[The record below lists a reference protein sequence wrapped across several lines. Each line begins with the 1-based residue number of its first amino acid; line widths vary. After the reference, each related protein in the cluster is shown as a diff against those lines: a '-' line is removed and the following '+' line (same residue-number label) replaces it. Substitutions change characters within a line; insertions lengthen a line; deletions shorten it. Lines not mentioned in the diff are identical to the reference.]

1 MKNTKIEKVL
11 KAWEEGNFELGLS
24 PESCQWCRR
33 YAESEKK
40 GFDEIVIN
48 DQECIHESEV
58 KEMLEAARELKIEYF
73 VYASGFSGAFAVVNE
88 MVKNGAR
95 VGKFVTK
102 SYKETLFGEEQDKEV
117 SGLRI
122 NL

>member
-1 MKNTKIEKVL
+1 MKNKMIEKVM
-11 KAWEEGNFELGLS
+11 KDMAEGCKIS
-24 PESCQWCRR
+24 HAAVKWIRR
-33 YAESEKK
+33 YTDSIEK
-40 GFDEIVIN
+40 GFDEIVIM
-48 DQECIHESEV
+48 DGECVHESEV
-58 KEMLEAARELKIEYF
+58 AEMLEVAKLLKIEYF
-73 VYASGFSGAFAVVNE
+73 VYASGYSSAFSVVNA

-102 SYKETLFGEEQDKEV
+102 TYEDEFAVFGGNKIAEV

>member
-1 MKNTKIEKVL
+1 MKNMKIEKIM
-11 KAWEEGNFELGLS
+11 KDMAEG
-24 PESCQWCRR
+24 CKIDAAAVQWIHR
-33 YAESEKK
+33 YVNSKEK
-40 GFDEIVIN
+40 GFDEIVIM
-48 DQECIHESEV
+48 DGECVHESEV
-58 KEMLEAARELKIEYF
+58 ADMIEMARLLKIEYF
-73 VYASGFSGAFAVVNE
+73 VYASGYSSAFSVVNE

-102 SYKETLFGEEQDKEV
+102 TYEDRFAAFGGNATAEV

>member
-1 MKNTKIEKVL
+1 MKNKMIEKVM
-11 KAWEEGNFELGLS
+11 KDMAEGCKISNAAAK
-24 PESCQWCRR
+24 WVHR
-33 YAESEKK
+33 YVDSNEK
-40 GFDEIVIN
+40 GFDEIVIM
-48 DQECIHESEV
+48 DGECVHESEV
-58 KEMLEAARELKIEYF
+58 AEMIEIAKLLKIEYF
-73 VYASGFSGAFAVVNE
+73 VYASGYSSAFSVVNE

-102 SYKETLFGEEQDKEV
+102 TYKDEFSVFGQDKMVEV